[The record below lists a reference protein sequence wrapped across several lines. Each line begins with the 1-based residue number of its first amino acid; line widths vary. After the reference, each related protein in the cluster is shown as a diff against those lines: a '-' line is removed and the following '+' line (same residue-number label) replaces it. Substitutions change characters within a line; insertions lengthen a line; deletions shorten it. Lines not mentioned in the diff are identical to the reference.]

1 MKSRKADEE
10 EVTPTVSNCE
20 NENKSQIKRGIT
32 TKASEKQ
39 IEENDKTGDGGPKA
53 DPDNLEVVAPEG
65 TSFEFLTQ
73 PASMEEESYVEIIP
87 PEIEASQNRIS
98 GEIENEIT
106 TADATKNKTY
116 ASVVSENN
124 VQDKPDDV
132 SVITLDETSKN
143 ESVILCDSPID
154 DSVVILEKTNFD
166 DSVIICDEEINSVRY
181 PAPVST
187 RSRTRSPSPNRES
200 SNDNK
205 RITRGSLKN
214 ETEDKEQIVLLKT
227 DDVAEK
233 DSKILEESDF
243 TDSDESDSGES
254 AESVDT
260 QVTTDLEKSEV
271 ETSIK
276 GVLGNSEN
284 SDAAEEPSKDKLNES
299 LKIDLRPSWQAKK

>member
-1 MKSRKADEE
+1 M
-10 EVTPTVSNCE
+10 TPNVSNDQ
-20 NENKSQIKRGIT
+20 NENKSLIKREVLT
-32 TKASEKQ
+32 TSSEKQ
-39 IEENDKTGDGGPKA
+39 IEENDRTGGGGPKA
-53 DPDNLEVVAPEG
+53 DSDNLEVVAPEG

-73 PASMEEESYVEIIP
+73 PASMEESYVEIIP
-87 PEIEASQNRIS
+87 PEIEASQNRVS
-98 GEIENEIT
+98 GEIVNEIT
-106 TADATKNKTY
+106 TADATNNKTY

-124 VQDKPDDV
+124 VVQDKPDNV
-132 SVITLDETSKN
+132 SLITLDETGRN
-143 ESVILCDSPID
+143 EPVILCDSPID
-154 DSVVILEKTNFD
+154 DSVVILEKTNCD

-200 SNDNK
+200 SNDNR

-271 ETSIK
+271 EMGSK
-276 GVLGNSEN
+276 GVMGNSEN

>member
-1 MKSRKADEE
+1 M
-10 EVTPTVSNCE
+10 TPNVSNDQ
-20 NENKSQIKRGIT
+20 NENKSLIKREVLT
-32 TKASEKQ
+32 TSSEKQ
-39 IEENDKTGDGGPKA
+39 IEENDRTGGGGPKA
-53 DPDNLEVVAPEG
+53 DSDNLEVVAPEG

-73 PASMEEESYVEIIP
+73 PASMEESYVEIVP
-87 PEIEASQNRIS
+87 PAIEVNLNRIS
-98 GEIENEIT
+98 GETIV
-106 TADATKNKTY
+106 DATKNKTY

-124 VQDKPDDV
+124 VVQDKPDDV
-132 SVITLDETSKN
+132 SLITLDETGRN
-143 ESVILCDSPID
+143 EPVILCDSPID
-154 DSVVILEKTNFD
+154 DSVVILEKTNCD

-200 SNDNK
+200 SNDNR